1 MNLQDYLE
9 QATTM
14 VKKVKNAVMNYTEYE
29 AKVRD
34 ATNNDPWGTSS
45 TLMMD
50 IANAT
55 SHYGHFNDIMNTIY
69 KRFQEPAGP
78 TWRQTYKSLQLLEY
92 LIKNGSEKV
101 IDSARGHVYDLRA
114 LLSYT
119 YVDDKKKDQGMNV
132 KNRAKEIIELL
143 ENDEKLRTERIK
155 AKENRSK
162 YVGVD
167 SSSISSFD
175 RGSAGGGSGTKYGG
189 FGSGSG
195 SMPRNGISSGS
206 FSDSFRD
213 SASGRAADLPLPVSQ
228 QRQDQQ
234 PFDRPAE
241 QKPAVTAPHIQS
253 AVQPTVN
260 LLDLDSGDDWSN
272 LSGAAVQP
280 TSNSATNNGTGFGSF
295 ASFPNPQQ
303 PSIGASSN
311 GGFASFPNPQ
321 QPSIGASSN
330 GGFASFSNP
339 QQPPPLTQQHPSASD
354 FGDFT
359 SFVSAPTT
367 YANTQPQQT
376 IYPAQS
382 LVSPTNGFTQFSTM
396 QPMTTPTKPN
406 TTDTFSKL
414 VSLDVNALTPGSKKK
429 EPAMPSLNALGNNGE
444 PTTSMRYG
452 NPMIPSPVNGAMQ
465 AKPSQQPQLF
475 F

>member
-1 MNLQDYLE
+1 
-9 QATTM
+9 
-14 VKKVKNAVMNYTEYE
+14 
-29 AKVRD
+29 
-34 ATNNDPWGTSS
+34 
-45 TLMMD
+45 
-50 IANAT
+50 
-55 SHYGHFNDIMNTIY
+55 MNTIY

-228 QRQDQQ
+228 QRQNQQ
-234 PFDRPAE
+234 SFDDRPAE

-295 ASFPNPQQ
+295 ASF
-303 PSIGASSN
+303 S
-311 GGFASFPNPQ
+311 NPQ

>member
-228 QRQDQQ
+228 QRQNQQ
-234 PFDRPAE
+234 SFDDRPAE

-295 ASFPNPQQ
+295 ASF
-303 PSIGASSN
+303 S
-311 GGFASFPNPQ
+311 NPQ

>member
-1 MNLQDYLE
+1 
-9 QATTM
+9 M

-228 QRQDQQ
+228 QRQNQQ
-234 PFDRPAE
+234 SFDDRPAE

-295 ASFPNPQQ
+295 ASF
-303 PSIGASSN
+303 S
-311 GGFASFPNPQ
+311 NPQ